1 MSQADKFYLLGV
13 DGGGSGCRAALAA
26 LDGAV
31 IGQASGGPANVS
43 TDADQAIANVQ
54 QVILSVM
61 HAAGLGEHDLSK
73 TVIHIGLA
81 GVVSSGDSQK
91 VASSITALRC
101 TVTDDRHI
109 FVAGA
114 LGDDDG
120 ALVALGTGTIISA
133 RHGLAHRH
141 VGGWGLQVSDQA
153 SGAWLGRALLE
164 RVLLCHDGMERDSD
178 LTRATLAHFDNDPGR
193 IVVFANGARPSDYAA
208 FAPQIVAA
216 AKAGD
221 TTGADLMQRGAQF
234 LERALD
240 VVGLTGSDVL
250 CLSGG
255 LGPHYAQFL
264 RLDFQKRIRP
274 PRGSALDGA
283 LRLARSALEEAE
295 VLDERR

>member
-1 MSQADKFYLLGV
+1 MSQADNFYLLGV
-13 DGGGSGCRAALAA
+13 DGGGSGCRASVEA

-31 IGQASGGPANVS
+31 IGQASGGPANVT
-43 TDADQAIANVQ
+43 TDADQAIANVRQ
-54 QVILSVM
+54 LIVSAM
-61 HAAGLGEHDLSK
+61 RASGLGEDDLSR
-73 TVIHIGLA
+73 TAIHIGLA
-81 GVVSSGDSQK
+81 GVVSSRDSQK

-120 ALVALGTGTIISA
+120 ALVALGTGTIIVA
-133 RHGLAHRH
+133 RHGLVYRH
-141 VGGWGLQVSDQA
+141 VSGWGLQVSDQA

-164 RVLLCHDGMERDSD
+164 RTLLCHDGMERDSD
-178 LTRATLAHFDNDPGR
+178 LTRATMAHFDNDPGR
-193 IVVFANGARPSDYAA
+193 IVIFANGARPGDYAA
-208 FAPQIVAA
+208 FAPQVVAA

-221 TTGADLMQRGAQF
+221 TTGAELMQRGAQF
-234 LERALD
+234 LDRALD
-240 VVGLTGSDVL
+240 VVGLAGSDVL

-264 RLDFQKRIRP
+264 RPDFQKRIRP
-274 PRGSALDGA
+274 PKGTALDGA
-283 LRLARSALEEAE
+283 LRLARLALEEAE